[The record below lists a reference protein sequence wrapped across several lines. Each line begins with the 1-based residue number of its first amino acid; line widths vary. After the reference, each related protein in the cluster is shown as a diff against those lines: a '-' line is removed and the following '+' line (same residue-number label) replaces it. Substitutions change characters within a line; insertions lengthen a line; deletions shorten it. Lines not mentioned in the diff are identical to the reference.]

1 MENEIHSCQQRRKPF
16 ALYFIVTVCHI
27 ILGNNSGKTEQQ
39 PHKNRA
45 LEASDLMLQ
54 YIIIL
59 KNDFNAYKN

>member
-54 YIIIL
+54 
-59 KNDFNAYKN
+59 